1 MARSKD
7 GVRQKAEAYYI
18 ENIDA
23 DLKQVAELFDAHYD
37 TIRDWAKKH
46 DWEDK
51 RLNFHSSPTIIKQK
65 LQAEAI
71 RIMEGKPPT
80 FSADGI
86 SKIMSALD
94 KCDKQADPIVVHKIL
109 KDLDNFIS
117 KQDAAFANQC
127 LPFHKMFLQHRIKME
142 G

>member
-1 MARSKD
+1 MARGKD

-18 ENIDA
+18 ENIDS
-23 DLKQVAELFDAHYD
+23 DLKQVSELFDAHYD
-37 TIRDWAKKH
+37 TIRDWAKKY

-71 RIMEGKPPT
+71 KIMNGGNPT

-94 KCDKQADPIVVHKIL
+94 KCDKQADPIVIHKIL

-117 KQDAAFANQC
+117 KQDASFASQC